1 MGPDHYHP
9 FQTLPDEGQVVQSVY
24 CSIIMMNGSNETMI
38 KSEVHVPKK
47 NMTDV
52 QMQVD
57 TLQIRNAKIIR
68 SY

>member
-24 CSIIMMNGSNETMI
+24 YNVHCSIIVMNGSNETMD
-38 KSEVHVPKK
+38 KSEDHVPKK

-52 QMQVD
+52 QLQVC
-57 TLQIRNAKIIR
+57 K
-68 SY
+68 